1 MFLTGKS
8 MSTPEA
14 IFLVGIPTS
23 GKSTFSN
30 NPDYKDYVRV
40 SSDDILQEIAKERK
54 QSYNTVF
61 KGNIRFAQI
70 AMMKVLQKAIK
81 ENKSII
87 WDQTNLTKK
96 QRKEKLSQIP
106 PHYKRTAVYFIV
118 DLKTALTRNT
128 QRPGKVI
135 PPEVLERMIKEYELP
150 TIEEGFNEVLKGNS
164 N

>member
-1 MFLTGKS
+1 MELI
-8 MSTPEA
+8 M
-14 IFLVGIPTS
+14 LVGVPTA

-30 NPDYKDYVRV
+30 DPKYKKYVRV
-40 SSDDILQEIAKERK
+40 SSDDILQEVAKERQ

-70 AMMKVLQKAIK
+70 AMMKVLRQAI
-81 ENKSII
+81 EDGKSII

-96 QRKEKLSQIP
+96 QRREKLKHIP
-106 PHYKRTAVYFIV
+106 DTYKKTAVYFV
-118 DLKTALTRNT
+118 VSLETALKRNT

-150 TIEEGFNEVLKGNS
+150 TNEEGFDTIIRG
-164 N
+164 

>member
-1 MFLTGKS
+1 MELI
-8 MSTPEA
+8 M
-14 IFLVGIPTS
+14 LVGVPTA

-30 NPDYKDYVRV
+30 DKKYKNYVRV
-40 SSDDILQEIAKERK
+40 SSDDILQEVAKERQ

-70 AMMKVLQKAIK
+70 AMMKVLRKAI
-81 ENKSII
+81 EDGKSII

-96 QRKEKLSQIP
+96 QRRDKLKYIP
-106 PHYKRTAVYFIV
+106 DTYKKTAVYFIV
-118 DLKTALTRNT
+118 DLKTALKRNT

-150 TIEEGFNEVLKGNS
+150 TLEEGFDEIVRG
-164 N
+164 

>member
-1 MFLTGKS
+1 M
-8 MSTPEA
+8 PEV

-30 NPDYKDYVRV
+30 NPKYSKYIRV
-40 SSDDILQEIAKERK
+40 SSDDILQEIAKERQ

-70 AMMKVLQKAIK
+70 AMMKVLRKAIE

-96 QRKEKLSQIP
+96 QRREKIKQIP
-106 PHYKRTAVYFIV
+106 AHYKKTAVYFII
-118 DLKTALTRNT
+118 DLKTALQRNT

-150 TIEEGFNEVLKGNS
+150 TSEEGFDEIIKG
-164 N
+164 

>member
-1 MFLTGKS
+1 MELI
-8 MSTPEA
+8 M
-14 IFLVGIPTS
+14 LVGIPTA

-30 NPDYKDYVRV
+30 DKKYKDYIRV
-40 SSDDILQEIAKERK
+40 SSDDILQEVAKERQ

-70 AMMKVLQKAIK
+70 AMMKVLRKAI
-81 ENKSII
+81 EDGKSII

-96 QRKEKLSQIP
+96 QRKEKLKHIP
-106 PHYKRTAVYFIV
+106 AHYKKTAVYFVV
-118 DLKTALTRNT
+118 DLKTALQRNT

-150 TIEEGFNEVLKGNS
+150 TLEEGFDEIIKG
-164 N
+164 

>member
-1 MFLTGKS
+1 M
-8 MSTPEA
+8 
-14 IFLVGIPTS
+14 LVGVPTA

-30 NPDYKDYVRV
+30 DPKYKKYVRV
-40 SSDDILQEIAKERK
+40 SSDDILQEVAKERQ

-70 AMMKVLQKAIK
+70 AMMKVLRQAI
-81 ENKSII
+81 EDGKSII

-96 QRKEKLSQIP
+96 QRREKLKHIP
-106 PHYKRTAVYFIV
+106 DTYKKTAVYFIV
-118 DLKTALTRNT
+118 DLKTALQRNT

-150 TIEEGFNEVLKGNS
+150 TNEEGFDTIIRG
-164 N
+164 

>member
-1 MFLTGKS
+1 

-30 NPDYKDYVRV
+30 QQKYKNYTRV
-40 SSDDILQEIAKERK
+40 SSDDILQEIAKEK
-54 QSYNTVF
+54 QQSYNTVF

-70 AMMKVLQKAIK
+70 AMMKVLRKAI
-81 ENKSII
+81 EEDKSIL

-96 QRKEKLSQIP
+96 QRREKLKHIP
-106 PHYKRTAVYFIV
+106 AHYKKTAVYFIV
-118 DLKTALTRNT
+118 DLETALKRNT

-150 TIEEGFNEVLKGNS
+150 TNEEGFDQVIKG
-164 N
+164 

>member
-1 MFLTGKS
+1 M
-8 MSTPEA
+8 
-14 IFLVGIPTS
+14 LVGIPTA

-30 NPDYKDYVRV
+30 DPKYKKYVRV
-40 SSDDILQEIAKERK
+40 SSDDILQEVAKERQ

-70 AMMKVLQKAIK
+70 AMMKVLRQAI
-81 ENKSII
+81 EDGKSII

-96 QRKEKLSQIP
+96 QRREKLKHIP
-106 PHYKRTAVYFIV
+106 DTYKKTAVYFV
-118 DLKTALTRNT
+118 VSLETALKRNT

-150 TIEEGFNEVLKGNS
+150 TNEEGFDAIIRG
-164 N
+164 

>member
-1 MFLTGKS
+1 MELI
-8 MSTPEA
+8 M
-14 IFLVGIPTS
+14 LVGVPTS

-30 NPDYKDYVRV
+30 QKKYKDYIRV
-40 SSDDILQEIAKERK
+40 SSDDILQEVAKERQ

-70 AMMKVLQKAIK
+70 AMMKVLRKAI
-81 ENKSII
+81 EDGKSII

-96 QRKEKLSQIP
+96 QRREKLKHIP
-106 PHYKRTAVYFIV
+106 AHYKKTAVYFIV

-150 TIEEGFNEVLKGNS
+150 TNEEGFSQVIRGN
-164 N
+164 